1 MKKLGLSIV
10 GVLLLLGAYLFA
22 TASEEVTKVIKEQVQ
37 SELKV
42 LEKRGFSITQRE
54 IKEKSEHFVLC
65 FKDTDKITA
74 YLNEKGTKVKK
85 EDMLAFKG
93 VQLGVDVNYLA
104 DVYSA
109 LSLDLYPVALPQ
121 EIQDEMR
128 EDNATFARVNSLIT
142 DKALLLHVDI
152 NKLLTGFKGYLKDI
166 NETFKSEEE
175 KITILS
181 KALLFS
187 GDIKE
192 NRVQNVKQSLK
203 QFALLSDTSMSITL
217 TNITSSYI
225 HTGTSKYDMK
235 SEYNVEKIEFYD
247 TSLLNIKLLI
257 HNINVK
263 ASNIVSK
270 ALLKSMMNITLDN
283 AELTLGNETQ
293 KMRKLVFDF
302 EVNNLDI
309 SAFDTLQNIDIEDE
323 KAINEMIQQILSKGV
338 KMSIPD
344 FSVEEVTYMGKTMQG
359 FDLDAMVSIDKSLD
373 VKAASE
379 NILAVLDKMDST
391 LNLSVSTELFALLA
405 EDKKV
410 MMFLMMMPP
419 KDKDDKK
426 VYNFSFSKG
435 KLTVNGKKL

>member
-1 MKKLGLSIV
+1 MKKLGLAIA

-22 TASEEVTKVIKEQVQ
+22 AASEEVTQVIKEQVQ

-54 IKEKSEHFVLC
+54 SQEKSEHFVLG
-65 FKDTDKITA
+65 FQDTDKITA

-93 VQLGVDVNYLA
+93 FQLGVDVNYLA

-109 LSLDLYPVALPQ
+109 LSLDVYPVALPQ
-121 EIQDEMR
+121 EVQDDMR
-128 EDNATFARVNSLIT
+128 EDNVTFTRVNSLIA

-187 GDIKE
+187 GEIKE

-203 QFALLSDTSMSITL
+203 QLAVLSDTSMSVTL
-217 TNITSSYI
+217 TNITSSYM

-235 SEYNVEKIEFYD
+235 SEYHIEKIETD
-247 TSLLNIKLLI
+247 EKSALAVKLLVN
-257 HNINVK
+257 NINIK
-263 ASNIVSK
+263 ASNVVHK
-270 ALLKSMMNITLDN
+270 ELLKSVMNITLDN
-283 AELTLGNETQ
+283 AELTLGKEKEKIQ
-293 KMRKLVFDF
+293 KMVFDF
-302 EVNNLDI
+302 ETDNLDVT
-309 SAFDTLQNIDIEDE
+309 AFDALQTIDIEDE
-323 KAINEMIQQILSKGV
+323 KSINSVLEQILSKGV
-338 KMSIPD
+338 TMSIPD
-344 FSVEEVTYMGKTMQG
+344 FSVAEVTHKGKTIKG
-359 FDLDAMVSIDKSLD
+359 FNLDATFAIDKSLD
-373 VKAASE
+373 AKAASQ
-379 NILAVLDKMDST
+379 NILAVLEKLEST

-419 KDKDDKK
+419 KDKEGKK
-426 VYNFSFSKG
+426 VYNATYSKG
-435 KLTVNGKKL
+435 KLIVNGKKF

>member
-1 MKKLGLSIV
+1 MKKLGLAIA

-22 TASEEVTKVIKEQVQ
+22 AASEEVTQVIKEQVQ

-54 IKEKSEHFVLC
+54 SQEKSEHFVLG
-65 FKDTDKITA
+65 FKDTDKITV

-93 VQLGVDVNYLA
+93 FQLGVDVNYLA

-109 LSLDLYPVALPQ
+109 LSLDVYPVALPQ
-121 EIQDEMR
+121 EVQDDMR
-128 EDNATFARVNSLIT
+128 EDNVTFTRVNSLIA

-166 NETFKSEEE
+166 NETFKSEAE

-187 GDIKE
+187 GEIKE

-203 QFALLSDTSMSITL
+203 QLAVLSDTSMSVTL
-217 TNITSSYI
+217 TNITSSYM

-235 SEYNVEKIEFYD
+235 SEYHIEKIETD
-247 TSLLNIKLLI
+247 EKSALAVKLLVN
-257 HNINVK
+257 NINIK
-263 ASNIVSK
+263 ASNVVHK
-270 ALLKSMMNITLDN
+270 ELLKSVMNITLDN
-283 AELTLGNETQ
+283 AELTLGKEKEKIQ
-293 KMRKLVFDF
+293 KMVFDF
-302 EVNNLDI
+302 ETDNLDVT
-309 SAFDTLQNIDIEDE
+309 AFDALQTIDIEDE
-323 KAINEMIQQILSKGV
+323 KSINSVLEQILSKGV
-338 KMSIPD
+338 TMSIPD
-344 FSVEEVTYMGKTMQG
+344 FSVAEVTHKGKTIKG
-359 FDLDAMVSIDKSLD
+359 FNLDATFAIDKSLD
-373 VKAASE
+373 AKAASQ
-379 NILAVLDKMDST
+379 NILAVLEKLEST

-419 KDKDDKK
+419 KDKEGKK
-426 VYNFSFSKG
+426 VYNATYSKG
-435 KLTVNGKKL
+435 KLIVNGKKF